1 MRTITAL
8 AMIAMTIAPTW
19 SAPRQQQQA
28 VFDPPTC
35 VSGADTYCQPI
46 SKGPPPVSLPANI
59 PQ

>member
-46 SKGPPPVSLPANI
+46 SKGPPPANI